1 MPGGGRLQIACDN
14 RRTEAGSMPEDLAT
28 GDYVIVS
35 VSDTGI
41 GMGEATLAHA
51 FEPFLTTKEAGRG
64 SGLGLS
70 MVQGFAAQSGGAV
83 HITSSTLGDGRLD
96 NEGNILMKFFKLL
109 ARIYFLLKYLNLNSS
124 PGACVGE

>member
-1 MPGGGRLQIACDN
+1 
-14 RRTEAGSMPEDLAT
+14 MPEDLAT